1 VLRETDLVT
10 AFARCAGPAPHH
22 RLVLGAGLDPVAV
35 YAMLARLAPEADLC
49 AAFAAECA
57 GGRRL
62 GQLCKLCTKV
72 RI

>member
-1 VLRETDLVT
+1 VSSV
-10 AFARCAGPAPHH
+10 AVWGGCSF
-22 RLVLGAGLDPVAV
+22 AV
-35 YAMLARLAPEADLC
+35 YAMLARLAPEVDLC
-49 AAFAAECA
+49 VAFTAECA